1 MTSFAI
7 AKTPASSR
15 RTPNSLLES
24 DEVLVTPVAGALAI
38 PSFVV
43 DHASFRRWARS
54 DDYPRHGRFAWL
66 NGMIWMD
73 FMVEQV
79 FSHNTVKNEFIAA
92 LVRHVNK
99 HKLGHL
105 LSDRVLVSNDKVGL
119 SAEPDV
125 LFVSYESETSG
136 RVHFKESASTGAIEV
151 EGTPDMTL
159 EVVSDSSVTKDT
171 VNLKSLYFEAGVQEY
186 WVVDARR
193 GTAKFTILKRGSRGF
208 IPVTPSAD
216 GFARSVVFG
225 AGVRLRVKQG
235 PTKRPIYS
243 VTIKRMS

>member
-7 AKTPASSR
+7 PKVGPTR
-15 RTPNSLLES
+15 KRKPNFLLES
-24 DEVLVTPVAGALAI
+24 DVIKADTMEGTLPI
-38 PSFVV
+38 PSYVV
-43 DHASFRRWARS
+43 DHESFRRWARS
-54 DDYPRHGRFAWL
+54 DGYPRRGRFAWL
-66 NGMIWMD
+66 NGMVWMD
-73 FMVEQV
+73 FMVEQI

-105 LSDRVLVSNDKVGL
+105 LSDRVLVSNDEAGL

-125 LFVSYESETSG
+125 LFVSYESETTG
-136 RVHFKESASTGAIEV
+136 KAHFKEGAHTGVIEV

-171 VNLKSLYFEAGVQEY
+171 VNLKSSYYQAGIQEY

-193 GTAKFTILKRGSRGF
+193 GTAKFTILKRGTKGF
-208 IPVTPSAD
+208 VPVPPSAD
-216 GFARSVVFG
+216 GFTRSVVLD
-225 AGVRLRVKQG
+225 AGFRLRVKLG
-235 PTKRPIYS
+235 PTQRPIYS
-243 VTIKRMS
+243 VTVKK

>member
-7 AKTPASSR
+7 PKVRPLPTLQVSS
-15 RTPNSLLES
+15 PPES
-24 DEVLVTPVAGALAI
+24 VDADPGNGNLPI
-38 PSFVV
+38 PPYVV
-43 DHASFRRWARS
+43 DHESFRRWARS
-54 DDYPRHGRFAWL
+54 DDYPKRGRFAWL
-66 NGMIWMD
+66 NGMVWMD
-73 FMVEQV
+73 FKVEQI

-92 LVRHVNK
+92 LLRHVNK

-136 RVHFKESASTGAIEV
+136 KAIFKEGARAGVIEV
-151 EGTPDMTL
+151 EGVPDMTL

-171 VNLKSLYFEAGVQEY
+171 VNLKSLYYQAGVQEY
-186 WVVDARR
+186 WIVDARR
-193 GTAKFTILKRGSRGF
+193 GTAEFAVLKRGTRGF
-208 IPVTPSAD
+208 VAVTPSAD
-216 GFARSVVFG
+216 GFTRSVVFG

-243 VTIKRMS
+243 VTIKRMP

>member
-7 AKTPASSR
+7 SKVRPSPKRKS
-15 RTPNSLLES
+15 NSLLGP
-24 DEVLVTPVAGALAI
+24 DEIMADPMERSLPI
-38 PSFVV
+38 PSYVV

-54 DDYPRHGRFAWL
+54 DEYPRRGRFAWL
-66 NGMIWMD
+66 DGMVWMD
-73 FMVEQV
+73 FMVEQI

-105 LSDRVLVSNDKVGL
+105 LSDRVLVSNDQAGL

-125 LFVSYESETSG
+125 LFVSYDSETNG
-136 RVHFKESASTGAIEV
+136 KAHFKEGARTGVIEV

-171 VNLKSLYFEAGVQEY
+171 VNLKSSYYQAGIQEY

-193 GTAKFTILKRGSRGF
+193 ATAKFTILKRGTRGF
-208 IPVTPSAD
+208 VPVAPSAD
-216 GFARSVVFG
+216 GFTRSVVFD
-225 AGVRLRVKQG
+225 AGFRLRVKLG
-235 PTKRPIYS
+235 PTRRPIYS
-243 VTIKRMS
+243 VTVKK